1 MEALK
6 GVGLPFSD
14 ADSRVELTSS
24 RATRRLLLVGD
35 SPMRRECLECM
46 LRARAGDLALDSVAC
61 VGEASGPRPDLLL
74 LDIGP
79 ASMRNGGL
87 RRQMADIREK
97 FGELPIM
104 AMSDLDDVELVL
116 EAIRDG
122 LRGYLPT
129 SLPIDT
135 AVAAIHL
142 VFAGGTYVP
151 REVVDFCPSARPA
164 TSEDRPEAV
173 SEGERGFTDRE
184 AEIVGQLRRGK
195 PNKIIAY
202 ELRISEST
210 VKVHMR
216 NIMRKLNATNR
227 TQVAYLTREPAR

>member
-1 MEALK
+1 MEALN
-6 GVGLPFSD
+6 GVGLPSSD
-14 ADSRVELTSS
+14 VGSRVEPAPP
-24 RATRRLLLVGD
+24 RATHRLLLVGD
-35 SPMRRECLECM
+35 SLMRRECLEYM
-46 LRARAGDLALDSVAC
+46 LRAQAKDLTIESAAC

-79 ASMRNGGL
+79 ASMRNGQLHQQVAG
-87 RRQMADIREK
+87 IREK

-104 AMSDLDDVELVL
+104 AMSDPDDIGLAL

-135 AVAAIHL
+135 AIAAIRL
-142 VFAGGTYVP
+142 VLAGGTYVP
-151 REVVDFCPSARPA
+151 REVVDFCVSVRAPTSA
-164 TSEDRPEAV
+164 ERPEAV
-173 SEGERGFTDRE
+173 SVGERGFTDRE

-227 TQVAYLTREPAR
+227 TQVAYLTREPTQ